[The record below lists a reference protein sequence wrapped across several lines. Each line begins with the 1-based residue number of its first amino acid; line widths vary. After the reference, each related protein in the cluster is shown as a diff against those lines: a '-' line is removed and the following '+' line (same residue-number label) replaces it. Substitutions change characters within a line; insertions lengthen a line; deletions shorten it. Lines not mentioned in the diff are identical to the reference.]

1 MNVEAAI
8 LILLLLIV
16 LTLASYVDRLYS
28 EMGKFLSREFQENI
42 DAWEQRVEPRLGLSR
57 ERVMLS
63 AAVLSQLSLAWLTLI
78 FGMLLFDRASI
89 ADRPTFGEIGQAV
102 LGVVLVIVLF
112 NRLLPFVFF
121 TRTRGLWVVR
131 LRWLLRLLFYLVLPI
146 TVFLGFLLSIAA
158 LAESPKPE
166 EDSTSSEAVDA
177 LIEAGEEEGII
188 EESDRELVRSAV
200 EFGDKVVR
208 EVMTPRPEM
217 LAISGSATLEELLR
231 LIDKHPVSRVPVF
244 EGTLDHITG
253 IAFAHDLLRVR
264 DDAARTRKVSSIQ
277 RAAAFVPET
286 KKVNE
291 LLREMQR
298 EKQHMRIVID
308 EYGGVSGLVTIEDLL
323 EEIVGSIA
331 DEHEEDEM
339 ESPKREADGSWLVPG
354 SLDIERL
361 EDLFGAQWEMPEDYE
376 ATTVAGLV
384 SEVAGRIPM
393 QGEVIEEDGLRFEVL
408 ASTDRRI
415 ERLRVSRRQET
426 AAASS

>member
-1 MNVEAAI
+1 M
-8 LILLLLIV
+8 ILLLLIV